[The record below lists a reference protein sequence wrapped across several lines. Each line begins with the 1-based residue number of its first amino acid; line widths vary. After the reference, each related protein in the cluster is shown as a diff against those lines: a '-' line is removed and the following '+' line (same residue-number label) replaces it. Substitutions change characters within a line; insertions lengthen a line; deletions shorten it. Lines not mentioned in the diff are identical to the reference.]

1 MLHIIGIDH
10 GVQTRKA
17 DEEETEGQQAFSRLV
32 KQSIQDVHPTFV
44 AEEYSEEQLRN
55 TEKISVAKQ
64 ISDSAGI
71 DHRFC
76 DPNQAERKS
85 IGYLRSDEILMRHK
99 ARLGFNLS
107 LEQASLKASAI
118 EVGQYFPRREQFWL
132 QRLEGCREQDAVFIC
147 GDGHIESKSLTTLLE
162 SEDIPYKI
170 LHRGIGLSE
179 DEHERIQRVIEYLRA
194 HPELKNW
201 ERDFLKKEYGG

>member
-10 GVQTRKA
+10 GVQSRGA
-17 DEEETEGQQAFSRLV
+17 DEGETEAQQTFSRLIT
-32 KQSIQDVHPTFV
+32 QSIQDVHPIFV
-44 AEEYSEEQLRN
+44 AEEDSEEHLLDTKKVSIAEQ
-55 TEKISVAKQ
+55 VAH
-64 ISDSAGI
+64 SAGI

-76 DPNQAERKS
+76 DPNRAERKS

-132 QRLEGCREQDAVFIC
+132 QRLEGCREEDAAFIC
-147 GDGHIESKSLTTLLE
+147 GDGHIESGSFTTLLE
-162 SEDIPYKI
+162 SERIPYKI

-201 ERDFLKKEYGG
+201 ERDFIKKK